1 MVRFVFSF
9 VVFLSLSFG
18 LHSATATQADSSPLS
33 LNNANPEGVIVE
45 IHIVFGRQ
53 RPEGECRGFGIC
65 DFVLVI
71 KGGIS
76 AQNDR
81 TGFASASQTT
91 NRKLKL
97 VFDQNFGMSRG
108 AYDTFFSKGKF
119 LIEVDTVLPANV
131 CRKLGLPE
139 GYRIRPGNYP
149 IERSGSTLT
158 LIL

>member
-53 RPEGECRGFGIC
+53 RPEGECRGF
-65 DFVLVI
+65 
-71 KGGIS
+71 GIS